1 MLFKKLSTG
10 LTCNKTCD
18 RLYLKSKQK
27 FNKIINKK
35 LLIKIMEKDTI
46 INLVLGSIVLI
57 AVSYLCINYMHWSDS
72 LININ
77 YEANESTILH

>member
-1 MLFKKLSTG
+1 
-10 LTCNKTCD
+10 
-18 RLYLKSKQK
+18 
-27 FNKIINKK
+27 
-35 LLIKIMEKDTI
+35 MEKDTI